1 MSRVSYVNGRY
12 VPHAGAYVHI
22 DDRGYQFADAVYEV
36 IGVSGGFLIDEEAH
50 LARLFR
56 SLGEI
61 RIPRPFSAAVFRHLF
76 RELVRRNRINEGM
89 IYLQVSRGV
98 APRDHVFPKEGV
110 KPSVVAT
117 ARRLDRAALAHKAAE
132 GISVISAPDNRWGRV
147 DIKTTGLLPN
157 LLARQT
163 AREQGAQEVWFVDR
177 EGFVTEGGATN
188 AWIVDKD
195 GTLIT
200 RPLGPDILG
209 GVTRET
215 LIRAAQACG
224 VPLVERAFTLEEA
237 KAAREAFSS
246 ASTYIVMPVVAI
258 DGQVI
263 GNGVPG
269 SMAQR
274 LREAFEAATVL
285 S

>member
-12 VPHAGAYVHI
+12 VPHAEACVHI

-50 LARLFR
+50 LVRLFR

-61 RIPRPFSAAVFRHLF
+61 HIPRPFTAPVFRHLF
-76 RELVRRNRINEGM
+76 RELVRRNRLSEGM
-89 IYLQVSRGV
+89 VYLQISRGV
-98 APRDHVFPKEGV
+98 APRDHVFPKEGG
-110 KPSVVAT
+110 KPSIVAT
-117 ARRLDRAALAHKAAE
+117 ARRLDRAALAKRAAE
-132 GISVISAPDNRWGRV
+132 GISVVSAPDNRWGRV

-157 LLARQT
+157 LLARQA

-188 AWIVDKD
+188 AWIVDRE

-209 GVTRET
+209 GVTRQT
-215 LIRAAQACG
+215 LIRAAQTSG
-224 VPLVERAFTLEEA
+224 VPLVERVFTLDEA
-237 KAAREAFSS
+237 RAAREAFCS
-246 ASTYIVMPVVAI
+246 ASTYIIMPVVEI
-258 DGQVI
+258 DGQAI
-263 GNGVPG
+263 GNGEPG
-269 SMAQR
+269 SITQR
-274 LREAFEAATVL
+274 LLEAFRDATVL